1 MKINLIV
8 DYWKWREFGTKL
20 DFLNFLGYIASS
32 LTYPF
37 TVVTNCSIVSRSGL
51 AAGYEPF
58 MPFYN
63 NWFDIGKKWSPRNI
77 ELVHTDWILASI
89 ELNISS
95 KIIFI
100 IFLF

>member
-1 MKINLIV
+1 MLTN
-8 DYWKWREFGTKL
+8 WKWKELGIKL
-20 DFLNFLGYIASS
+20 YLLIFFLGYIASS

-63 NWFDIGKKWSPRNI
+63 NWFDIGKKGCPKNI
-77 ELVHTDWILASI
+77 GLVHTD
-89 ELNISS
+89 
-95 KIIFI
+95 
-100 IFLF
+100 